1 MDVMARCYVLS
12 VRTTLTLDDD
22 VSAKLR
28 EHALKSGSP
37 FNEIVNQFLRLGL
50 KATDGPPLKG
60 RFVVK
65 ARPLGLPTELAYDD
79 VEDLIGRLEGS
90 LHR

>member
-1 MDVMARCYVLS
+1 
-12 VRTTLTLDDD
+12 VRTTLTLDED

-28 EHALKSGSP
+28 EQVRKSGKP
-37 FNEIVNQFLRLGL
+37 FREVVNQFLRIGL
-50 KATDGPPLKG
+50 NTPEQPRPMK

-65 ARPLGLPTELAYDD
+65 ARPLGLPSGLSYDNIG
-79 VEDLIGRLEGS
+79 DLLEQLEGP

>member
-1 MDVMARCYVLS
+1 M
-12 VRTTLTLDDD
+12 RTTLTLDDD

-28 EHALKSGSP
+28 EQARKSGKP
-37 FNEIVNQFLRLGL
+37 FKEVVNRLLRIALNAPEQPRHR
-50 KATDGPPLKG
+50 K

-65 ARPLGLPTELAYDD
+65 ARPLGLPSGLSYDNLG
-79 VEDLIGRLEGS
+79 DLLEQLEGP

>member
-1 MDVMARCYVLS
+1 

-22 VSAKLR
+22 IGAKLKEQAR
-28 EHALKSGSP
+28 QSGKP
-37 FNEIVNQFLRLGL
+37 FKEVVNRFLRIGL
-50 KATDGPPLKG
+50 NAPEQPRPKN

-65 ARPLGLPTELAYDD
+65 ARPLGLPSGLSYDNIG
-79 VEDLIGRLEGS
+79 DLLDQLEGP